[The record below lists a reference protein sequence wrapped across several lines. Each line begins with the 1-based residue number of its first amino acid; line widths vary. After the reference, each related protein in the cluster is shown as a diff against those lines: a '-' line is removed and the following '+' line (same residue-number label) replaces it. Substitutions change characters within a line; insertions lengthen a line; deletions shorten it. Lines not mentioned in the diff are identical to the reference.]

1 MQRAKPTIIMPT
13 LYSGKSG
20 RKTQASENIRKGPI
34 TQFKNSE
41 TLNIFHALATLP
53 SSSYLTFASGGYI
66 IHISP
71 IAIVR
76 RISGGGAVYHDLGN
90 LNYTVIANIGKN
102 GLPMDT
108 LKTYK
113 FISEC
118 LIEGLKHLIIQL
130 NFLPPN
136 TILLNEKKVGGMAQ
150 HLLYNVTL
158 IHGTI
163 LVNANLELMKK
174 LIKIKIP
181 VINLSETKNIS
192 LNEVKENL
200 LKGFKIKL
208 QTAFINSFFTQNELK
223 LAKKLLKIKYSK
235 KWWNLQ
241 N

>member
-1 MQRAKPTIIMPT
+1 LIPWRFIKFSFSNPALNLAMEEALLRVRLENSNNNILWFWINKPSVILGCFSKLDEINLVECKKLEIP
-13 LYSGKSG
+13 
-20 RKTQASENIRKGPI
+20 
-34 TQFKNSE
+34 
-41 TLNIFHALATLP
+41 
-53 SSSYLTFASGGYI
+53 
-66 IHISP
+66 
-71 IAIVR
+71 IVR

-90 LNYTVIANIGKN
+90 LNYTVITNIGKN

-118 LIEGLKHLIIQL
+118 LIEGLKHLNIQL